1 MNGRDTKDTG
11 EMALNRELLLG
22 RLENEV
28 ATVNKRSDYRGTFRR
43 QILELRPGNIK
54 FLFFVTRQVTKLR
67 AVGSYMTEG
76 SSGIVFRTVCMPHP
90 LQEFQF

>member
-11 EMALNRELLLG
+11 EMALNRQLLLG

-54 FLFFVTRQVTKLR
+54 FLLLVCLSSVTSF
-67 AVGSYMTEG
+67 A
-76 SSGIVFRTVCMPHP
+76 SSTPWISV
-90 LQEFQF
+90 EF